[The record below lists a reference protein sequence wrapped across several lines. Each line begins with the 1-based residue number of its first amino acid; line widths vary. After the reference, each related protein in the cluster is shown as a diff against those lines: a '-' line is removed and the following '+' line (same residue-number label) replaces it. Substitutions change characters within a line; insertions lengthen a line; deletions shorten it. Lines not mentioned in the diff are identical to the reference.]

1 MRDNKLRKGVRSTPR
16 KVRSRGIIYLI
27 KRIITNFFI
36 YVHASR
42 EMTAH
47 LTRCALA
54 HPADVQ
60 QKTLFKILIL
70 KNFRI
75 MRYSK
80 LRKGVRS
87 TPRKVHS
94 HGKVYYK
101 KILVNINCVLKPH
114 VI

>member
-1 MRDNKLRKGVRSTPR
+1 MAYVVRR
-16 KVRSRGIIYLI
+16 VRCAAAEKFII
-27 KRIITNFFI
+27 KRIMTNFFN
-36 YVHASR
+36 YVHASH

-54 HPADVQ
+54 HPADVH